1 MHFNSSVISQSIVTS
16 VFILFANLGSF
27 ASTDVRLD
35 PVFRDHAVLQRGRE
49 VAVRGRAMPSEKISV
64 SFGSMKVEGVAGADG
79 RFLVLLP
86 AMEAALE
93 PRELIVS
100 TASGEVRV
108 QDVLVG
114 EVWICSGQSNMEWSV
129 DASNEATRAKEIAAK
144 LPIRSFK
151 APHVT
156 ANRPSE
162 TVPGEWRVATQ
173 ETVGSFTAIGWW
185 FGVDLARA
193 FDLKVPIGLVDIS
206 WGGTRIEPWIPLD
219 VMAKSDFKSTADKLS
234 AQIAAFEA
242 TTPDSR
248 DIAAAKELVRFN
260 SARTEYWN
268 KAFAGEIGAKENW
281 SMPERESNF
290 PAGWAKTVL
299 PAFFTEVDKSIER
312 FDGFVWFTRE
322 FEVPAAMASKPCIL
336 WLPPIDDGDRVTIDG
351 VEVGST
357 IGNWTAPRAY
367 EIPSGLTSGIHR
379 ITIAVLD
386 MHGEGGIAPGAMR
399 LGLEGSYE
407 EVSLAG
413 EWLWRK
419 GGGVPRLPVP
429 SLRDVTKGP
438 GTEPHEPAAI
448 FNAMMAPCIA
458 YPARGVLW
466 YQGES
471 NAGEPAKYAQL
482 LPLLIQS
489 WREKSGNP
497 DLAWGVVQLAGFMP
511 FIESEPAQGAWA
523 LLRQAQL
530 DGVKAAGNAGLAS
543 AIDLGDAA
551 DIHPKRKREVADRLA
566 AWARNTVYGEK
577 SVAWQG
583 PEIAKAARENGS
595 KVRLRFVHADGLHA
609 TSGEPGGFALA
620 GVDGKF
626 VWAKAM
632 IMDGGRDGIV
642 LSAPGVADPVE
653 VVYAW
658 QNNPEHANIVNRAE
672 IPMLPFR
679 MKIQK

>member
-1 MHFNSSVISQSIVTS
+1 MHLNSAVLSPSIVTCALLVCANVAS
-16 VFILFANLGSF
+16 VAIA
-27 ASTDVRLD
+27 DVRLD

-49 VAVRGRAMPSEKISV
+49 VAVRGRAMPGEKVSV
-64 SFGSMKVEGVAGADG
+64 SFGVMKAEGVAGADG

-100 TASGEVRV
+100 TASGEARV
-108 QDVLVG
+108 GDVLVG

-129 DASNEATRAKEIAAK
+129 DASDDAPRARQMASK

-162 TVPGEWRVATQ
+162 TVAGEWRVATP

-193 FDLKVPIGLVDIS
+193 FDLRVPIGLVDIS

-219 VMAKSDFKSTADKLS
+219 VMAKSDFKSTADELS

-242 TTPDSR
+242 TAPDAR
-248 DIAAAKELVRFN
+248 ELAAAQELVRYDA
-260 SARTEYWN
+260 ARMEYWK

-281 SMPERESNF
+281 SMPAPESDF
-290 PAGWAKTVL
+290 PAGWGKAIL
-299 PAFFTEVDKSIER
+299 PAFFPAVDRSIER

-322 FEVPAAMASKPCIL
+322 FEVPTAMASKACTI
-336 WLPPIDDGDRVTIDG
+336 WLPPIDDCDRVSIDG
-351 VEVGST
+351 VEIGST
-357 IGNWTAPRAY
+357 IGDWNTPRGY
-367 EIPSGLTSGIHR
+367 EIPLGLTSGTHR

-386 MHGEGGIAPGAMR
+386 MQGEGGIAPGAMR
-399 LGLEGSYE
+399 LGLAGSNE
-407 EVSLAG
+407 EISLAG

-429 SLRDVTKGP
+429 SRRDVTKAP

-448 FNAMMAPCIA
+448 YNAMMAPCIA

-471 NAGEPAKYAQL
+471 NAGEPVKYAKL

-497 DLAWGVVQLAGFMP
+497 ELAWGVVQLAGFMP

-551 DIHPKRKREVADRLA
+551 DIHPRRKREVADRLA

-577 SVAWQG
+577 SVAWEG
-583 PEIAKAARENGS
+583 PELAAASRENGS
-595 KVRLRFVHADGLHA
+595 MVRLRLTHADGLRA

-620 GVDGKF
+620 GADGKF
-626 VWAKAM
+626 VWAKAT
-632 IMDGGRDGIV
+632 IMDSGRDGIV
-642 LSAPGVADPVE
+642 LTAPGIAEPVE

-658 QNNPEHANIVNRAE
+658 QNNPERANIVNGAG
-672 IPMLPFR
+672 IPMLPIR
-679 MKIQK
+679 MKLQP

>member
-1 MHFNSSVISQSIVTS
+1 MHFHSSVIFQSIVIS
-16 VFILFANLGSF
+16 ACISFVNLASF
-27 ASTDVRLD
+27 ASADVRLD

-64 SFGSMKVEGVAGADG
+64 SFGSIKAEGVAGTDG

-86 AMEAALE
+86 AMEASLE
-93 PRELIVS
+93 PRELVVS

-129 DASNEATRAKEIAAK
+129 DACNEAKLAKEIAEK
-144 LPIRSFK
+144 LPIRSLK

-162 TVPGEWRVATQ
+162 TVPGEWRIATQ

-219 VMAKSDFKSTADKLS
+219 VMAKSEFKSTADELS
-234 AQIAAFEA
+234 ARIAAFEA

-248 DIAAAKELVRFN
+248 DIETAKELARFN
-260 SARTEYWN
+260 AACTEYWS
-268 KAFAGEIGAKENW
+268 KAFVDEIGGKENW
-281 SMPERESNF
+281 SMPERARNF

-312 FDGFVWFTRE
+312 FEGFVWFTRE
-322 FEVPAAMASKPCIL
+322 FKVPAAMASKPCIL

-357 IGNWTAPRAY
+357 VGDWTAPRAY
-367 EIPSGLTSGIHR
+367 KIPSGLTSGVHR
-379 ITIAVLD
+379 ITIAAINLQGD
-386 MHGEGGIAPGAMR
+386 GGITPGAMR
-399 LGLEGSYE
+399 LGIEGSND

-419 GGGVPRLPVP
+419 GGGVPRISVP
-429 SLRDVTKGP
+429 SFRDFKKEP
-438 GTEPHEPAAI
+438 GTEPHDPSAI
-448 FNAMMAPCIA
+448 FNAMMAPCIT

-471 NAGEPAKYAQL
+471 NAGEPAKYSKL

-530 DGVKAAGNAGLAS
+530 DGVKAAGNAGLVS

-551 DIHPKRKREVADRLA
+551 DIHPRRKREVADRLA

-577 SVAWQG
+577 SIAWQG

-595 KVRLRFVHADGLHA
+595 KVRLRFVHAEGLHTTA
-609 TSGEPGGFALA
+609 GQPGGFALA
-620 GVDGKF
+620 GADGKF

-632 IMDGGRDGIV
+632 ILNGGRDGIV

-658 QNNPEHANIVNRAE
+658 QNNPERANIVNRAD

-679 MKIQK
+679 MKIQR